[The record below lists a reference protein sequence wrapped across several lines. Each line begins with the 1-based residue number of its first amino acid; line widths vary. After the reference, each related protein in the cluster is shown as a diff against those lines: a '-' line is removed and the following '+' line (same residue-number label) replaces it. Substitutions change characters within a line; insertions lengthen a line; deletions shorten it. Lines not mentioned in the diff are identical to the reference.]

1 MQYDVLV
8 VGAGVVGCATAM
20 ELGKYS
26 LRAAVIEAGEDV
38 CTGTSKANSA
48 IVHAG
53 FDARPGSLM
62 ARFNVEGSHAMP
74 KLCER
79 LQIPFRRCGALVLC
93 FNEADRPGARGA
105 FAPRRE
111 KRRARSSHRG
121 ARGAARA

>member
-62 ARFNVEGSHAMP
+62 ARFNVEGSH
-74 KLCER
+74 
-79 LQIPFRRCGALVLC
+79 VY
-93 FNEADRPGARGA
+93 GARKPEKGLEGQCLHA
-105 FAPRRE
+105 RTLKFIHPRTGE
-111 KRRARSSHRG
+111 PMELASPLPEYFTAVLARLG
-121 ARGAARA
+121 PPLDNQ

>member
-53 FDARPGSLM
+53 FDAAPLAHGTVQRGGKPRD
-62 ARFNVEGSHAMP
+62 AE
-74 KLCER
+74 
-79 LQIPFRRCGALVLC
+79 AL
-93 FNEADRPGARGA
+93 
-105 FAPRRE
+105 
-111 KRRARSSHRG
+111 RAAANSVPPLRG
-121 ARGAARA
+121 ARAVP